1 MRLNIDGRDIDA
13 KARMTIMEAARQA
26 GIDIPSL
33 CSHEGLEPFGGCRLC
48 LIEIEGR
55 KGYFPACTTPVLE
68 KMVVRTSTP
77 KLVSLRK
84 MVLTLIL
91 AEHPCACLVC
101 RERKTCE
108 VLKQTQKKSEDVTGC
123 QHCPAK
129 SDCRLAQMVELVGID
144 PKHIP
149 SHYRGLPVR
158 RDSPFIDRDP
168 NLCVLCGKCIRVC
181 GGVRGS
187 GILSFVGRGSG
198 TMIDTSFDRSLPE
211 SGCLSCGACVD
222 VCPTGS
228 LTERTVRYLPHP
240 KRTGLVICPLC
251 PEGCNLELMSQA
263 GQPVVVKPAASPV
276 NSGQACVKGRFLLR
290 ELHDGKARIS
300 RPMVRRNGKL
310 AEASWDEAIETA
322 VGAIGRLSGRGSA
335 CIFPSDIS
343 LEDMQGFIRFA
354 GDVLKTGLVAAS
366 PSPSIWDRT
375 ASFASENGMRISF
388 DLRLETIDRTAWVLA
403 LSADVRAMHPIAWL
417 RMVAAARRGAT
428 LILAGRRALRPHTG
442 RTIEGRVVPGQEYRF
457 LEDMTA
463 VLTSGR
469 PETTIHPQA
478 VAAARIMAGGGPG
491 LVLIDAGF
499 ATGPAGER
507 NLAAA
512 WNLARLTGAGFMP
525 LGATA
530 NDRGLFEL
538 TAASGPSS
546 PLAPLQTIDKA
557 VSDGKIG
564 LLYLGCD
571 PGSQDVRRPEFLI
584 CQVPRWTRAAEVADV
599 VFPAALPYESDGTF
613 INTEG
618 RIQKSPAAVH
628 PHKEARPDREILTA
642 IAEKTFPRPDR
653 GAWERLPEGLT
664 LPEKAGEA
672 GTGTFVP
679 SVQEAGLKAVQP
691 PPASGPSSPVP
702 GFSFLLHVEASED
715 RFRGADLSAEF
726 KALAGIRG
734 RGTVLINRDDAAALD
749 ISKGDMIEISWDGS
763 MMTGTACPDMD
774 LPSGLLI
781 LRPSVA
787 DETAGRLISCSPLP
801 VKIRRIG

>member
-1 MRLNIDGRDIDA
+1 MRLNIDGRDIEVGGTP
-13 KARMTIMEAARQA
+13 TILAAARQA

-48 LIEIEGR
+48 LVEIEGR
-55 KGYFPACTTPVLE
+55 KGCFPSCATPALE

-84 MVLTLIL
+84 RVLTLIL

-101 RERKTCE
+101 GERKTCE

-129 SDCRLAQMVELVGID
+129 SDCRLAQMVEIIGID

-168 NLCVLCGKCIRVC
+168 NLCILCGKCVRVC
-181 GGVRGS
+181 SGVRGS
-187 GILSFVGRGSG
+187 GVLSFVGRGSG

-222 VCPTGS
+222 VCPTGA

-251 PEGCNLELMSQA
+251 PDGCSMELMSQA

-290 ELHDGKARIS
+290 ELHDGQARIG
-300 RPMVRRNGKL
+300 RPMVRRNGEL
-310 AEASWDEAIETA
+310 TEVSWDEAFETA
-322 VGAIGRLSGRGSA
+322 AGAIRRLAGQGSA
-335 CIFPSDIS
+335 CILPTDIS

-354 GDVLKTGLVAAS
+354 GDVLRTGLVAAS

-375 ASFASENGMRISF
+375 AGFASENGMRLPF
-388 DLRLETIDRTAWVLA
+388 DQRLEDIDKAAWVLV
-403 LSADVRAMHPIAWL
+403 LSADVRAMHPMVWL
-417 RMVAAARRGAT
+417 RMVAAARQGAT

-442 RTIEGRVVPGQEYRF
+442 RTIEGRVVPGREYVF

-463 VLTSGR
+463 VLTSDKPG
-469 PETTIHPQA
+469 TALHPQA
-478 VAAARIMAGGGPG
+478 IAAAGILAGGGPG
-491 LVLIDAGF
+491 MVLIDAGF
-499 ATGPAGER
+499 VTGPAGER

-538 TAASGPSS
+538 TAAGGPSS
-546 PLAPLQTIDKA
+546 PLVPLKTIDKA
-557 VSDGKIG
+557 VSDGKVG

-571 PGSQDVRRPEFLI
+571 PGFRDFRKPEFLI
-584 CQVPRWTRAAEVADV
+584 CQVPRWTRAAEAADV
-599 VFPAALPYESDGTF
+599 VFPAAMPYEADGTF
-613 INTEG
+613 INSEG
-618 RIQKSPAAVH
+618 RIQKSPAAIH
-628 PHKEARPDREILTA
+628 PHKEARPDRKILEA
-642 IAEKTFPRPDR
+642 LAEKLSPRPDHN
-653 GAWERLPEGLT
+653 AWERLPEGLT
-664 LPEKAGEA
+664 LPDKAGE
-672 GTGTFVP
+672 TGTFVA
-679 SVQEAGLKAVQP
+679 SVRESGLKSVPQP
-691 PPASGPSSPVP
+691 TAPGPSTSVP
-702 GFSFLLHVEASED
+702 GFPFLLYVEASED

-734 RGTVLINRDDAAALD
+734 LGKVLINRDDAVALD
-749 ISKGDMIEISWDGS
+749 ISKGDMIEISPDGPV
-763 MMTGTACPDMD
+763 MIAEACPDID
-774 LPSGLLI
+774 LPPGLLI
-781 LRPSVA
+781 LRPAVA
-787 DETAGRLISCSPLP
+787 GEAAGRLPACSPLP
-801 VKIRRIG
+801 VKIRRAA